1 MLIICP
7 RCRYARV
14 PEDDAPHWQCPSCRV
29 AYAKSEADLPRADE
43 LRAARRHRPT
53 ARRHGNALVWLML
66 GLFMTASLAAGGW
79 WTWQQRNGAF
89 YIEPSAG
96 PTSSR
101 ISDAELRELAATIK
115 PGEIV
120 LYSTADCLGCKD
132 ARSWLQ
138 QHGFAFTDCNR
149 SLSKRCETEFR
160 RHGGNGTPP
169 LVVRHGSR
177 LHYLGDGFDGERFAA
192 LLSS

>member
-29 AYAKSEADLPRADE
+29 AYAKSEAELPQAAE
-43 LRAARRHRPT
+43 LRAARRTRAT
-53 ARRHGNALVWLML
+53 ARRRGNALVWLML
-66 GLFMTASLAAGGW
+66 GLTMTASLAAGGW
-79 WTWQQRNGAF
+79 WTWQNRMSPLL
-89 YIEPSAG
+89 IEPSAG
-96 PTSSR
+96 PSSR
-101 ISDAELRELAATIK
+101 ISEAELRVLAATIK

-120 LYSTADCLGCKD
+120 LYSTADCVGCKD

-138 QHGFAFTDCNR
+138 QHGIAFTDCNR

-160 RHGGNGTPP
+160 RQGGNGAPP
-169 LVVRHGSR
+169 LVVRHGAR
-177 LHYLGDGFDGERFAA
+177 LHYLTDSFDGQRFAA
-192 LLSS
+192 LLIS